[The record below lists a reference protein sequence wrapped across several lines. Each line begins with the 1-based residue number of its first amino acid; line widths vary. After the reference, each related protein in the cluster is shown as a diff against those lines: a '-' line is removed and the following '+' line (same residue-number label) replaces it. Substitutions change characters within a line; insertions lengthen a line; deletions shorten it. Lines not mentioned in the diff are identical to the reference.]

1 MIPSKT
7 MEDIPVFSI
16 SPNPTGMFLTPKL
29 KDAVLRFHRAIR
41 RRQGLCAILGANG
54 LGKSTLL
61 RYILSD
67 FEGDPSCQVAYLPDS
82 RTCGPS
88 TFSFLKT
95 ISEDFGIGP
104 KRSQAAQLQA
114 IEDVMKKAYGE
125 GKNSILFIDESQRL
139 SLDVFEVIRAL
150 LNCETDTHKLLQVV
164 IAGQNDLRDRL
175 LRDSHKAVRSRIV
188 APIVMQPLSLDETGA
203 MIQFRLDKFNLE
215 NPFTPGAISEIYLRS
230 FGVPR
235 NILSLCQQAY
245 DLGDGERLI
254 TEADVHVA
262 HERLQIEDVAG
273 YLDEDDQL
281 ATAVV

>member
-1 MIPSKT
+1 
-7 MEDIPVFSI
+7 MEDVPVFSI

-41 RRQGLCAILGANG
+41 RRQGLCTILGANG

-67 FEGDPSCQVAYLPDS
+67 FEGDSSCQVAYLPDS

-88 TFSFLKT
+88 TFSFIKT

-104 KRSQAAQLQA
+104 KRSQAAQLHALEQLLN
-114 IEDVMKKAYGE
+114 KNHNE
-125 GKNSILFIDESQRL
+125 GRNTVLFIDESQRL
-139 SLDVFEVIRAL
+139 SLDIFEVIRAM
-150 LNCETDTHKLLQVV
+150 LNYETHTEKLLQVV
-164 IAGQNDLRDRL
+164 IAGQIDLRDRL

-188 APIVMQPLSLDETGA
+188 APIVLQPLKLEEA
-203 MIQFRLDKFNLE
+203 VEMIQFRLNKFNLE
-215 NPFTPGAISEIYLRS
+215 NPFTEEALHEIYVRS

-245 DLGDGERLI
+245 DLSDGERLVSG
-254 TEADVHVA
+254 ADVRA
-262 HERLQIEDVAG
+262 AYEQLQIEETAG
-273 YLDEDDQL
+273 FLEDEPL
-281 ATAVV
+281 ATAV

>member
-1 MIPSKT
+1 

-67 FEGDPSCQVAYLPDS
+67 FEGDPTCQVSYLPDS

-104 KRSQAAQLQA
+104 KRSQAAQLQS
-114 IEDVMKKAYGE
+114 IEAVLTRNHAD
-125 GKNSILFIDESQRL
+125 GKNTILFIDESQRL
-139 SLDVFEVIRAL
+139 SLDIFEVIRAL
-150 LNCETDTHKLLQVV
+150 LNYETNTHKLLQVV
-164 IAGQNDLRDRL
+164 IAGQNDLRERL

-188 APIVMQPLSLDETGA
+188 APVVMQPLSLPEAEA
-203 MIQFRLDKFNLE
+203 MIQFRLDKFSLQ
-215 NPFTPGAISEIYLRS
+215 NPFTPDAVRQIYVHS

-254 TEADVHVA
+254 TDADVNEA
-262 HERLQIEDVAG
+262 QERLQIEEVAG
-273 YLDEDDQL
+273 FLSEDEPVA
-281 ATAVV
+281 ATAV